1 MDKANLRTKWE
12 KYCDTNALVDDTRAL
27 LNKYGHR
34 NSEHGTCTVLDAA
47 FSAKE
52 PLIQKFITSAHY
64 IGNLRIAIEVDLER
78 ELDAVQIRK
87 FIDSFIV
94 VMKPESI
101 LRKYTDANNKS
112 ITDYLMRGIKKGS
125 VKNID
130 ISKRNENEIAQFS
143 INGYTQE
150 SERVYSDFCSWI
162 YDFKYIDT
170 ATLQQNYDSD
180 GIELKHGMKT
190 SRAFNKMCVHY
201 GLDKA
206 RPRKAIVNENGA
218 AVEKTVYPYDKLFA
232 QYADLVTAG
241 TRHLYFIISLNPLDY
256 LTMSIGPNWK
266 SCHSISGGSY
276 MGGCLSYMLDNTSMI
291 TFVVDSIDGNIHEK
305 GKIYRQMFHYNNG
318 FFIQNRMYPQG
329 KDGAVDLYEKF
340 RVIVQDEFTNII
352 GLAENNWTCDY
363 DRFSGHYASAHEGS
377 HYRDLCSHEDCHLFY
392 PTQNADMRYESTP
405 IHIGHES
412 LCFYCGRGL
421 GYHGQLSHSDC
432 TIRLEDIV
440 PDEARISLETVY
452 FDWS

>member
-1 MDKANLRTKWE
+1 MNKANLRTKWE

-27 LNKYGHR
+27 LSKYGHR

-47 FSAKE
+47 FTAKE

-78 ELDAVQIRK
+78 ELDIWQIRN
-87 FIDSFIV
+87 FLDSFKV
-94 VMKPESI
+94 AMRPESI
-101 LRKYTDANNKS
+101 LLKHTDANNKS

-130 ISKRNENEIAQFS
+130 TSKRNEDKIAQF
-143 INGYTQE
+143 NDDGHTFE
-150 SERVYSDFCSWI
+150 SERAYNGFCSWVS
-162 YDFKYIDT
+162 DFRYTDS
-170 ATLQQNYDSD
+170 ATLQTDYDRD

-190 SRAFNKMCVHY
+190 SRAFNKVCVHY

-206 RPRKAIVNENGA
+206 HPRKAIVNENGA

-256 LTMSIGPNWK
+256 LTMSFGPNWK
-266 SCHSISGGSY
+266 SCHSIDGGSY

-340 RVIVQDEFTNII
+340 RVIVQDEFTNIL

-363 DRFSGHYASAHEGS
+363 DRYSGHYASVHEGS
-377 HYRDLCSHEDCHLFY
+377 HYRDLGGHEDCHLFY
-392 PTQNADMRYESTP
+392 PTQNEYMRYESTP

-421 GYHGQLSHSDC
+421 EYHGRLSHSSC
-432 TIRLEDIV
+432 TIRLDDFFT
-440 PDEARISLETVY
+440 DEVEIPVEAVD
-452 FDWS
+452 FDWN